1 MVGDMISSSL
11 PPWRKRWIDLN
22 LDVIKMFPGHIL
34 ITCLWHRD
42 MEMIF
47 MKEDMVRD
55 PYKQEGGQWRVL
67 QGHLEKHQSQ
77 WAGREARGSHV

>member
-1 MVGDMISSSL
+1 MVGDMISSFLATLEKEMNRLES
-11 PPWRKRWIDLN
+11 WCDKR
-22 LDVIKMFPGHIL
+22 FPGHIL

-55 PYKQEGGQWRVL
+55 PSKQEGGQWCVL
-67 QGHLEKHQSQ
+67 QGHLEKHQGQ
-77 WAGREARGSHV
+77 WAGREAKGLHV